1 MLCAG
6 KGEIMRKIVLIAGA
20 VALSTGLI
28 TSVAFASGPVV
39 AGSYTITDLGQGGRG
54 GGPLYADGSIGGG
67 GSFSFGDGQN
77 VGSIQGTTWTNN
89 NDGTATLCFT
99 DTATKGELL
108 FPSPSCFVLPASG
121 APVVIPSATGGETLV
136 RINLK

>member
-1 MLCAG
+1 M
-6 KGEIMRKIVLIAGA
+6 MRKIILFAGA
-20 VALSTGLI
+20 VALSVGLI
-28 TSVAFASGPVV
+28 TSVAFASGPV

-67 GSFSFGDGQN
+67 GSFSFGNGQN
-77 VGSIQGTTWTNN
+77 VGQIQGTSWTNN

-99 DTATKGELL
+99 ATATKGALL
-108 FPSPSCFVLPASG
+108 FPSPSCFTLPASG
-121 APVVIPSATGGETLV
+121 TPVVIPSATGGETLV